1 MTEPLTD
8 FSTSRQSLD
17 PDPSAMRA
25 LGYQLVDKL
34 VSHLSTLR
42 EQPVARRGTLADFS
56 SLVDESLPE
65 LPGDHADCLEF
76 FLNIFCLT

>member
-1 MTEPLTD
+1 
-8 FSTSRQSLD
+8 
-17 PDPSAMRA
+17 MRA

-42 EQPVARRGTLADFS
+42 EQPVARRGTFADFS

-65 LPGDHADCLEF
+65 LPGDHADCLKF
-76 FLNIFCLT
+76 FSDLNSFISVIHTNTNAVQTIPKISR